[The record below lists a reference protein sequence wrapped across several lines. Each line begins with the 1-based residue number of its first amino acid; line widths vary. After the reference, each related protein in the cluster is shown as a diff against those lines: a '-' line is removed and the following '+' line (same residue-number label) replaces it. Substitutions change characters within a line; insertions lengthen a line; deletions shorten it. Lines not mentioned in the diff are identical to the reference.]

1 MISMRCALVCGV
13 GGLAVAAAACQ
24 DDAVTPSPV
33 VRFAAIQFVNAVS
46 DTGEMDFRVVD
57 IVSNA
62 AMFDAVFRDADS
74 FPQPIEAGQRQIRVF
89 MSSLNDQGVAS
100 TVVRDTGFDFLEGE
114 RYTFTL
120 QGFART
126 GQTPGLQAVI
136 ERKVPAPPVV
146 AGQVAIRA
154 RHLAP
159 ALDPYPT
166 TAVDVWVVPRGSA
179 ALSGTPTISNVSF
192 GDTTSYASVATGTYR
207 VAVTATGTTAPILFQ
222 SNVPPGAAAAGT
234 GSAIAGTNVAG
245 SALTVALTGR
255 SVEGSRAPFSFT
267 AIRGFSSITTTG
279 TTEADTIA
287 TAVTPT
293 PHGLT
298 TADTV
303 IINAAVDTVTGVTG
317 AYNGTFRVLAVVN
330 ANTFTY
336 RINGARVRA
345 ATATGHPFWLFARDG
360 PTFNGRPIS
369 SLTSVGTTATVLTM
383 GSHGLATNDIV
394 TIRGA
399 SEAAYVGSFAVTR
412 VDATTFTYPTN
423 GTPAASPATG
433 TPVYRAANLDF
444 AHPSVTVLVDRR
456 P

>member
-1 MISMRCALVCGV
+1 MTSIRCALVFGV

-33 VRFAAIQFVNAVS
+33 VRYAAIQFVNAVP

-62 AMFDAVFRDADS
+62 GLFDAVFRDADS
-74 FPQPIEAGQRQIRVF
+74 FPQPIEVGQRQIRVF
-89 MSSLNDQGVAS
+89 MSSLNDQAVAS
-100 TVVRDTGFDFLEGE
+100 TVVWDTVYDFVESE

-120 QGFART
+120 QGYART
-126 GQTPGLQAVI
+126 GQTPALRAVI
-136 ERKVPAPPVV
+136 ERKVAAPAPRPDT
-146 AGQVAIRA
+146 VAIRV

-159 ALDPYPT
+159 ALDPNPT
-166 TAVDVWVVPRGSA
+166 TPVDVWVVARGSA
-179 ALSGTPTISNVSF
+179 ALSGTPTIQNVSF
-192 GDTTSYASVATGTYR
+192 GDTTSYAFLPRGTYR

-222 SNVPPGAAAAGT
+222 SNLPPGAAAAGT

-245 SALTVALTGR
+245 SALTIALTGR
-255 SVEGSRAPFSFT
+255 SVEDSRAPFSFY

-279 TTEADTIA
+279 TTMADTMA

-317 AYNGTFRVLAVVN
+317 GYNGTFPVVQVVD
-330 ANTFTY
+330 ANTFIY
-336 RINGARVRA
+336 RINGPRVRA
-345 ATATGHPFWLFARDG
+345 AVATGHPFWLLVRNG
-360 PTFNGRPIS
+360 SKFNGRPIS
-369 SLTSVGTTATVLTM
+369 SLTSVGATATVLTM
-383 GSHGLATNDIV
+383 GGHALATNDIV

-399 SEAAYVGSFAVTR
+399 SEAAYNGSFAVT
-412 VDATTFTYPTN
+412 VVNTTTFTYTTN
-423 GTPAASPATG
+423 GTPSASPATG
-433 TPVYRAANLDF
+433 TPVYRAASVDF
-444 AHPSVTVLVDRR
+444 AHPNVTVLVDRR